1 MNIWISF
8 TFKLNVPKF
17 REYLKVKC
25 ALMIYERYLESQ
37 RKWNKA
43 FEVSGYRITT
53 DWRYTEESTI
63 NMFKSDIKIQRKKWK

>member
-1 MNIWISF
+1 
-8 TFKLNVPKF
+8 
-17 REYLKVKC
+17 
-25 ALMIYERYLESQ
+25 MIYERYLESQ